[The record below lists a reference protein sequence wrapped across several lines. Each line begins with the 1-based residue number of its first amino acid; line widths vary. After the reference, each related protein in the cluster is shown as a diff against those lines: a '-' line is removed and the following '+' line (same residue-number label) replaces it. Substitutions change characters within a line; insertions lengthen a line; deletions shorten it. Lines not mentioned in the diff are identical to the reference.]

1 MWPKNFSERLESWAQ
16 LRQQC
21 RQLESEPALIKINT
35 WWFQSPWTAYHL
47 HWDDQQDWP
56 DPWQLLSD
64 NQYCPVARGLGIMYT
79 IAMLDRADLQDAC
92 MIEYQSDNLVLVNKE
107 KYILN
112 WDPDQVVK
120 YQPGAVKTS
129 AACQS
134 RTSKT
139 KNSLG

>member
-1 MWPKNFSERLESWAQ
+1 MWPRDFSERLESWAQ

-21 RQLESEPALIKINT
+21 CQLDSEPALIKINT
-35 WWFQSPWTAYHL
+35 WWFQTPWTAYHL

-79 IAMLDRADLQDAC
+79 IAMLDREDMQDSR
-92 MIEYQSDNLVLVNKE
+92 MIEYQSDNLVLVSQE

-112 WDPDQVVK
+112 WDPDQVV
-120 YQPGAVKTS
+120 
-129 AACQS
+129 
-134 RTSKT
+134 
-139 KNSLG
+139 NISLGKSKPRRQVSQEQIKQKIR

>member
-1 MWPKNFSERLESWAQ
+1 MWPRDFSERLESWAQ

-21 RQLESEPALIKINT
+21 SKLDPEPALIKINT
-35 WWFQSPWTAYHL
+35 WWFQTPWTAYHL

-79 IAMLDRADLQDAC
+79 IAMLDRADLQDAR

-112 WDPDQVVK
+112 WDPDQVV
-120 YQPGAVKTS
+120 
-129 AACQS
+129 
-134 RTSKT
+134 
-139 KNSLG
+139 NISLGRSKPRRQVSQEQVKQKIC